1 MAIWVDPTQVRPGDV
16 LLMKGISAISD
27 LIAWFGDSMY
37 SHAALMVD
45 GGDFVEAAP
54 PISRRVALSVRLQQ
68 VDHYEFIDVY
78 RPTQASGRPLEPGQ
92 RDAIAQAGAGL
103 VDVQYPLDEM
113 LQMAVFAGLRN
124 RVPADKEMRWL
135 LLLILNHLVA
145 HDPKHMMC
153 SELVYGGLRQARQAP
168 ALIVSAQLD
177 LPFPDVDIAQLIKEW
192 LSARGAPK
200 HELMAVGEGAV
211 PEVGEEELVALFR
224 TLQEQRK
231 GHVLT
236 RTLDQAA
243 LGMPPVLNANP
254 RNVLPVDL
262 ETSPQLRR
270 VGRLPLRKP

>member
-1 MAIWVDPTQVRPGDV
+1 MAMWIDPAQVRPGDV

-27 LIAWFGDSMY
+27 LIAWFGDSTY
-37 SHAALMVD
+37 SHAALMID

-54 PISRRVALSVRLQQ
+54 PASRRVALSVRLQQ

-78 RPTQASGRPLEPGQ
+78 RPTQASGRPLDAAQ
-92 RDAIAQAGAGL
+92 REALAKAGAGL

-135 LLLILNHLVA
+135 LLLILNYLVT

-153 SELVYGGLRQARQAP
+153 SELVYDGMRQAEQAP

-177 LPFPDVDIAQLIKEW
+177 LPFPNVDIVQLIKEW
-192 LSARGAPK
+192 LSARGTPK
-200 HELMAVGEGAV
+200 RELAALGEGAV
-211 PEVGEEELVALFR
+211 PDVGEEELATLFR

-231 GHVLT
+231 DHVLT

-270 VGRLPLRKP
+270 VGRLPLKKP